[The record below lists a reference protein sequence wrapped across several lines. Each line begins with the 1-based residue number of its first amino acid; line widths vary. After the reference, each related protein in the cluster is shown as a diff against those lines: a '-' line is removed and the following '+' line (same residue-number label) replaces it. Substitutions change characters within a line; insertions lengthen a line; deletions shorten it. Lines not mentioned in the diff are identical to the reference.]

1 MGENIYISSLIEL
14 INNVGGVLN
23 VVDLRIYNKI
33 GQGVY
38 SLNEISQPYINLTT
52 RQVNFYNL
60 LVTQLVC
67 LKYVDQVWILLLG
80 LRFYLKNVLY

>member
-1 MGENIYISSLIEL
+1 MIDKKLPQAQIMGQVISVVEQWILINTKWVRIYLSSLIEL

-38 SLNEISQPYINLTT
+38 SQRNIATIYQFN
-52 RQVNFYNL
+52 
-60 LVTQLVC
+60 
-67 LKYVDQVWILLLG
+67 D
-80 LRFYLKNVLY
+80 

>member
-1 MGENIYISSLIEL
+1 MGEYISLLIEL

-38 SLNEISQPYINLTT
+38 IVLTKYRNHISI
-52 RQVNFYNL
+52 
-60 LVTQLVC
+60 
-67 LKYVDQVWILLLG
+67 
-80 LRFYLKNVLY
+80 

>member
-1 MGENIYISSLIEL
+1 MGENISLLIEL

-52 RQVNFYNL
+52 RQVNISDYTF
-60 LVTQLVC
+60 
-67 LKYVDQVWILLLG
+67 W
-80 LRFYLKNVLY
+80 